1 LEETSSILYRMA
13 SDAYI
18 LNSVIHDW
26 DDDHSVAILRN
37 CRRATVEK
45 GKVLLV
51 EMLMPLKG
59 GAAFESLMDL
69 NMLVISTG
77 RERSEPE
84 YRELLDAAGLGIT
97 KIVPTLSPF
106 TIIEAARS

>member
-1 LEETSSILYRMA
+1 MA

-18 LNSVIHDW
+18 LKSVIYDW

-37 CRRATVEK
+37 CRRAMVEK

-59 GAAFESLMDL
+59 GAAFGKPD
-69 NMLVISTG
+69 
-77 RERSEPE
+77 RSEH
-84 YRELLDAAGLGIT
+84 
-97 KIVPTLSPF
+97 
-106 TIIEAARS
+106 ARHINRT